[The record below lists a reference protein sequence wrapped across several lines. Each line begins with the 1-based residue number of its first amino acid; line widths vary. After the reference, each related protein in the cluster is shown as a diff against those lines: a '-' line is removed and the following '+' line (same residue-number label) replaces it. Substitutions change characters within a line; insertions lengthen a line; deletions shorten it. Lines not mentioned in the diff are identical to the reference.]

1 MHSSAIQHVSVWLD
15 DASLD
20 DATFPHALEW
30 AVGLSLP
37 IRAVATT
44 PDVGDCS
51 TRVPVLDRLRAWG
64 TACAEK
70 GVTVESHL
78 CLERTPGAIDQFL
91 RPGGLCVF
99 YHPASSRV
107 QHYLFVQS
115 VYSPAICQL
124 ICSQTFASIRRVL
137 ILCHHPSVST
147 AYLETAARI
156 CQALETTPIILILA
170 NSEREAQLKQG
181 FVEGT
186 CNWLGL
192 EADLDTIVHHDL
204 AQVVVRVA
212 SWRSC
217 SHLITARQTDPSRGE
232 GAHRNLVEQFRD
244 LCSPVSVLTL
254 PEAAALDVPLKMRSN
269 RSILR
274 WMQRPDVEHVVTNTK
289 EPI

>member
-1 MHSSAIQHVSVWLD
+1 MQSSAVQHVSVWLD

-20 DATFPHALEW
+20 DAIFPHALEW

-70 GVTVESHL
+70 GVSVESHL
-78 CLERTPGAIDQFL
+78 SLEPTPGAIDQFL

-99 YHPASSRV
+99 ADPASSCV
-107 QHYLFVQS
+107 QHYLFDQS
-115 VYSPAICQL
+115 VCSPAICQL
-124 ICSQTFASIRRVL
+124 ICSQTYASIRRVL
-137 ILCHHPSVST
+137 ILCHQPSIST

-192 EADLDTIVHHDL
+192 EADLDTIVHQDL
-204 AQVVVRVA
+204 TQVVARVA

-217 SHLITARQTDPSRGE
+217 SHLITARQTDPSRE
-232 GAHRNLVEQFRD
+232 ERPHRNLVEQFRD
-244 LCSPVSVLTL
+244 LCSTVSVLTL